1 MVVAADADAPDLSAP
16 DEIIIGDP
24 SSGDETITGTSGDDT
39 LIGGGG
45 DDTIS
50 GWQGDD
56 LIYGD
61 SPDGGDGEIDGDGN
75 LVAPLDITASLTDLD
90 GSETLSITISGV
102 PTGAFLSA
110 GINNADGSWTLTE
123 TELTDL
129 TITVSPDNADF
140 QLTVDATSTDTDPDT
155 GLTDTATTT
164 TTIDVDITG
173 GGAAGSDTISGGQG
187 DDTIYGGAGDDTIS
201 GDQGDD
207 VIFGDSGA
215 DTISGGQGND
225 QLDGGSGVDTL
236 SGGQGD
242 DILDGGAGANIVDG
256 GQGDDT
262 ASFTVGESDGGVDV
276 YDGGQGVDTLVVN
289 LSEEDLNNPE
299 MVAEML
305 TLRAFIEENS
315 DDTGSSGP
323 SQTFATL
330 GIMVSNFED
339 VQFLLDGEPVD
350 LDASAPDLDV
360 SDASG
365 TEDLA
370 IDLDI
375 TALLTDTD
383 GSESLSI
390 EIAGVPT
397 GATLTNTAGDV
408 FSGAASFTLTADQLD
423 GLTITPPLNSDVDFQ
438 LTVSATATETLTGDT
453 STTTGTIAV
462 SVAADADAPTLDLD
476 SATPGDQAAGAAAGF
491 EDQPIDLDITSALT
505 DTDGS
510 ENLSITIEGV
520 PAGAT
525 LNYGDYDAET
535 GNWTLDSGDLSG
547 LQITPAD
554 DSNDDFTLRVTATST
569 EADGGDSVSVVG
581 NISVSVTGVADTPD
595 VTVQDE
601 TGFEDQW
608 TQLNLDADLTDT
620 DGSETL
626 SIEITGVPDGAILSP
641 GTFVSDGVW
650 TVSATQLPLVCIRPP
665 NDFSGDITMTLAVTS
680 IENDGDSTTVDEP
693 FTVTVVGVADA
704 PTLDLDSTSPGDQT
718 AGAAAGI
725 EDQPIDLDI
734 TSALTDVDGSES
746 LSITIGG
753 VPAGATLTNAAGDI
767 FTGSTSFTLTAEQL
781 DGLQITPAAGS
792 DTDFQLTVAATSTE
806 GDSSDQATVSGT
818 IDVTVGADAD
828 APTLDLDSTA
838 PGDQTAGAA
847 ADVEDTAIALDI
859 SAALIDADGSESLS
873 IEIANV
879 PTGATLT
886 NTAGDI
892 FTGASSF
899 TLTAR

>member
-1 MVVAADADAPDLSAP
+1 
-16 DEIIIGDP
+16 
-24 SSGDETITGTSGDDT
+24 
-39 LIGGGG
+39 
-45 DDTIS
+45 
-50 GWQGDD
+50 
-56 LIYGD
+56 
-61 SPDGGDGEIDGDGN
+61 
-75 LVAPLDITASLTDLD
+75 
-90 GSETLSITISGV
+90 
-102 PTGAFLSA
+102 
-110 GINNADGSWTLTE
+110 
-123 TELTDL
+123 
-129 TITVSPDNADF
+129 
-140 QLTVDATSTDTDPDT
+140 
-155 GLTDTATTT
+155 
-164 TTIDVDITG
+164 
-173 GGAAGSDTISGGQG
+173 
-187 DDTIYGGAGDDTIS
+187 
-201 GDQGDD
+201 
-207 VIFGDSGA
+207 
-215 DTISGGQGND
+215 
-225 QLDGGSGVDTL
+225 
-236 SGGQGD
+236 
-242 DILDGGAGANIVDG
+242 
-256 GQGDDT
+256 
-262 ASFTVGESDGGVDV
+262 
-276 YDGGQGVDTLVVN
+276 
-289 LSEEDLNNPE
+289 

-305 TLRAFIEENS
+305 ALRAFIEENS

-323 SQTFATL
+323 GQTFPTL
-330 GIMVSNFED
+330 GITVSNFED

-370 IDLDI
+370 VDLDI

-383 GSESLSI
+383 GSETLSI

-408 FSGAASFTLTADQLD
+408 FRGAASFTLTADQLD
-423 GLTITPPLNSDVDFQ
+423 GLTITPPLNSDIDFQ

-453 STTTGTIAV
+453 STTTGTLAV
-462 SVAADADAPTLDLD
+462 SVAADADAPALDLD
-476 SATPGDQAAGAAAGF
+476 SAIPGDQAAGAAAGF
-491 EDQPIDLDITSALT
+491 EDQLIDLDITSALT
-505 DTDGS
+505 DTDTS
-510 ENLSITIEGV
+510 ESLSITIEGV
-520 PAGAT
+520 PAGGK

-535 GNWTLDSGDLSG
+535 GNWTLESGDLAG

-569 EADGGDSVSVVG
+569 EADGGDSESVVG
-581 NISVSVTGVADTPD
+581 NISVSVTGVADTPE
-595 VTVQDE
+595 VTVHDE
-601 TGFEDQW
+601 TGNEDQW
-608 TQLNLDADLTDT
+608 TQLHLDANLTDT

-680 IENDGDSTTVDEP
+680 SEDDGDSTTVAED

-704 PTLDLDSTSPGDQT
+704 PTLDLDSATPGDQT
-718 AGAAAGI
+718 VGAAAGD
-725 EDQPIDLDI
+725 EDTAIDLDI
-734 TSALTDVDGSES
+734 SSARTDTDNSEN

-781 DGLQITPAAGS
+781 DGLQITPAPGS

-806 GDSSDQATVSGT
+806 ADSSDQATVSGT
-818 IDVTVGADAD
+818 IDVTVGANAD
-828 APTLDLDSTA
+828 APTLDLDSTT

-847 ADVEDTAIALDI
+847 AGVEDTAIALDI

-886 NTAGDI
+886 NRAGDV

-899 TLTAR
+899 TLTASQLDGLSITPSPDSDVDFQLEVNATATEAATGETSTTSGTIDVSVAADADAPTFDLDSSVAGDQTVGAASGTED